1 MVIPFVRFDTTL
13 LQALRQSGHEWFVR
27 QTYSRGDRISMGIGD
42 CGPKGQFCR
51 AFLMTPYTVEQK
63 AGEHLQALA
72 GPSSTGLKAGAV
84 IGAPD
89 PHLFLYDARL
99 VEHLE
104 RLEKAAAGIPGF
116 LLYAPMLDDHYKPG
130 EELAKKIRS
139 YISRHLPWRP
149 DRGSDVQSDISVRY
163 GEILLTLRFKG
174 QEVQVSLSEIEQ

>member
-1 MVIPFVRFDTTL
+1 M
-13 LQALRQSGHEWFVR
+13 
-27 QTYSRGDRISMGIGD
+27 
-42 CGPKGQFCR
+42 
-51 AFLMTPYTVEQK
+51 
-63 AGEHLQALA
+63 
-72 GPSSTGLKAGAV
+72 
-84 IGAPD
+84 
-89 PHLFLYDARL
+89 